1 MKESIRSN
9 ADTLPALLG
18 AGMAIRLRAVS
29 LTTSLAWLLPSG
41 ACPGLA
47 VRALHLPLAGS
58 ERRHFLGKDET
69 DSQVPERV
77 HVIDV
82 TRKFEK

>member
-1 MKESIRSN
+1 M
-9 ADTLPALLG
+9 PCLG
-18 AGMAIRLRAVS
+18 LAWQGRVRAVA

-47 VRALHLPLAGS
+47 VIALHLPLAGS

-69 DSQVPERV
+69 DPQVPEGV

-82 TRKFEK
+82 TRKLEK